1 MKMNCSQNMS
11 EIFYTRFSFNEG
23 ANRILDCIPCPDMAC
38 ELDKEINYYCIQI
51 WDVLRFQKEG
61 ATIK

>member
-23 ANRILDCIPCPDMAC
+23 ANRILDCRPCPDMAC

-51 WDVLRFQKEG
+51 
-61 ATIK
+61 